1 MKRIFLIVT
10 ISVVIFSCG
19 QQASEQSQDTDDMVV
34 RVESLES
41 SLQESERVFLQNLS
55 GLCGK
60 SFRGKELYSA
70 PGRDSWA
77 DKEFIMH
84 VTVCED
90 DEVHI
95 PFHLDDDHSRTWMFL
110 AEENGL
116 RFRHD
121 HRHEDGTP
129 EELTLYGGYAD
140 GTGSAFEQKFPADQY
155 TIDLLS
161 DTLGREWRI
170 ILAEDLSSMTYQLH
184 YSGQLMFAAE
194 FDLTEP
200 I

>member
-1 MKRIFLIVT
+1 MLRIFFTVI
-10 ISVVIFSCG
+10 ISAVIFSCG
-19 QQASEQSQDTDDMVV
+19 QQTRDRNGDNDDMVV

-41 SLQESERVFLQNLS
+41 SLQEAERAFLDNLS
-55 GLCGK
+55 GLCGQ
-60 SFRGKELYSA
+60 SFRGKELYTA

-77 DKEFIMH
+77 EKEFVMH

-90 DEVHI
+90 DRVHI

-129 EELTLYGGYAD
+129 EDQTLYGGYAD
-140 GTGSAFEQKFPADQY
+140 GTGSAFLQKFPADQY
-155 TIDLLS
+155 TIDLLT
-161 DTLGREWRI
+161 DTLGREWRV
-170 ILAEDLSSMTYQLH
+170 ILAEDLSTMTYQLH